1 MEGPNPVSVN
11 KDDSGPLPEF
21 ITITMSTLGDTE
33 EACIIRKTIL
43 ELRLMVWETLAQ
55 QLVFTLFGAPIDL
68 DCVRSRIENNFD
80 DTVFHLVTL
89 NLTFFNLGGHFH

>member
-55 QLVFTLFGAPIDL
+55 QLVFTLFGAPKQTWIVYGQGL
-68 DCVRSRIENNFD
+68 KII
-80 DTVFHLVTL
+80 
-89 NLTFFNLGGHFH
+89 LTIQCFI